1 MRIDKLLGE
10 LGYGTRTELKKA
22 LKTGAVRV
30 NDQVIR
36 DGGFHVAPE
45 DDRIEYRGTP
55 VVYRPYEYFV
65 LHKPQGYVC
74 ARKDNVYPTVM
85 ELITTATRNDLS
97 PVGRL
102 DQDTEGLLLITN
114 DGQLAHKLLSPKKHV
129 DKTYLAR
136 LYGIVNE
143 DDIRAFAK
151 GLDIGDE
158 KLTLPA
164 DLEIRAVDTAANTS
178 EAVVT
183 IREGRYHQVK
193 RMFQAVGK
201 EVTYLKRLTFGS
213 LTLDSSLG
221 LGEYREL
228 TAEEVKQLK
237 E

>member
-10 LGYGTRTELKKA
+10 LGYGTRTELKKD
-22 LKTGAVRV
+22 LKTGLVKV
-30 NDQVIR
+30 NDTVIR
-36 DGGFHVAPE
+36 DGGFHVVPE
-45 DDRIEYRGTP
+45 HDRIVYRGIP
-55 VVYRPYEYFV
+55 VVYRPYEYFI

-85 ELITTATRNDLS
+85 ELIKTATRHDLS

-114 DGQLAHKLLSPKKHV
+114 DGQLSHKLLSPKNHV

-136 LYGIVNE
+136 LTGIVNE

-158 KLTLPA
+158 KPTLPA
-164 DLEIRAVDTAANTS
+164 DLEICAVDTDSDTS
-178 EAVVT
+178 EVLVT

-201 EVTYLKRLTFGS
+201 EVAYLKRLTFGP

-228 TAEEVKQLK
+228 TEEELK
-237 E
+237 LLKG